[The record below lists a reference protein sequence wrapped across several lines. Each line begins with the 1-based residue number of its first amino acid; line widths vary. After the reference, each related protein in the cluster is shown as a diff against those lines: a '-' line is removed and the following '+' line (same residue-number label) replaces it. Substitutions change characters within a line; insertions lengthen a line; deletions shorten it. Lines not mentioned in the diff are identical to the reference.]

1 MYQFPLKIS
10 GGKSLTEA
18 QDWGEEPGWLKP
30 GCVQSRVLID
40 ELTLNR
46 HGPAAVE
53 ASLTFS
59 FTVDRWCAPWEWTG
73 PLLSSHLPPGL
84 DAYALD

>member
-1 MYQFPLKIS
+1 M
-10 GGKSLTEA
+10 GRT
-18 QDWGEEPGWLKP
+18 WLAKTRMRAP
-30 GCVQSRVLID
+30 RVLID
-40 ELTLNR
+40 ELTLNSIC
-46 HGPAAVE
+46 PAAVE

-59 FTVDRWCAPWEWTG
+59 FTVDRCGALPWEWTG